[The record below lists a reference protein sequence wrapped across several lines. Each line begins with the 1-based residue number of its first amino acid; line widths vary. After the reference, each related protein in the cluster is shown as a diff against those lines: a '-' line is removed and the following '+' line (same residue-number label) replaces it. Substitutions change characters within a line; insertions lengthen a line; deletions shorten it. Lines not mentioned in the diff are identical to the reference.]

1 MLINDQDV
9 VIVGAGPAGSSLAIE
24 LSKLGAKVLLV
35 DRESFPRDKPCGDY
49 VSPKGIARLKELG
62 VSEAIN
68 TIGSQAIT
76 SSRLYLNK
84 DLLVSGDLPTLDG
97 LPNYGLALPRKELDN
112 ILFARAAALG
122 VNVQENFSVTG
133 YEKNNDGV
141 SVTGKLNGKN
151 VAVSSKLLI
160 GADGANSIIAK
171 NAGLDCKDPR
181 YVLASLRAYV
191 HGLSL
196 PHTLMFFD
204 ERFFP
209 GYGWIFPVRDGLCN
223 IGVGMVKESIV
234 RGGVNLLAF
243 YEQFKLLVHRLAESR
258 GERAEI
264 EPHQGFPI
272 KSYGGARR
280 NYFDGGLLIG
290 EAASFVDPI
299 NGEGIPLALDSAK
312 LAAAEIKR
320 CFESGD
326 FSEESLAS
334 YEKSWRGYFDPDL
347 GISDLVVSLL
357 RNKEMQPL
365 WLSLFKTMSFTA
377 RSDKKYADITGGIL
391 GGVIPARRALTPEM
405 FLRALVHPPAFWR
418 EVYDVDSL
426 PDLSTLLV
434 RGKQFFAW
442 QSNFSRLILGKDSWT
457 REWLKEIAIKQ
468 ASVLYNQAAVNHH
481 G

>member
-1 MLINDQDV
+1 M
-9 VIVGAGPAGSSLAIE
+9 GAGPAGSSLAIE

-122 VNVQENFSVTG
+122 VNVQEKFSVTG

-223 IGVGMVKESIV
+223 IG
-234 RGGVNLLAF
+234 
-243 YEQFKLLVHRLAESR
+243 
-258 GERAEI
+258 
-264 EPHQGFPI
+264 
-272 KSYGGARR
+272 
-280 NYFDGGLLIG
+280 
-290 EAASFVDPI
+290 
-299 NGEGIPLALDSAK
+299 
-312 LAAAEIKR
+312 
-320 CFESGD
+320 
-326 FSEESLAS
+326 
-334 YEKSWRGYFDPDL
+334 YEKASRAAQTHSVTL
-347 GISDLVVSLL
+347 
-357 RNKEMQPL
+357 KA
-365 WLSLFKTMSFTA
+365 T
-377 RSDKKYADITGGIL
+377 TG
-391 GGVIPARRALTPEM
+391 
-405 FLRALVHPPAFWR
+405 
-418 EVYDVDSL
+418 S
-426 PDLSTLLV
+426 
-434 RGKQFFAW
+434 
-442 QSNFSRLILGKDSWT
+442 QSNQEKRT
-457 REWLKEIAIKQ
+457 RKQ
-468 ASVLYNQAAVNHH
+468 V
-481 G
+481 